1 MQQAVA
7 RKYREADDPGT
18 VFEEDMLYE
27 AVVEELNGQG
37 VDQDIVQEQIRRLRG
52 VRAEI
57 GREGDVVESPTEVFR
72 EDDDCSAVP
81 IGRAACDT
89 EDDLVDACGGAA
101 GESPDSPFD
110 NVIAEVGI
118 PPGSGEGMEA
128 SLGMY
133 VVSLRAKGQ
142 YRCLHRVGACHLR
155 PGVDYRRYRTLGVEL
170 PKAKDYDGD
179 CKRCFTKGGLDPQ
192 EQGSSSTSGSS
203 SGEE

>member
-1 MQQAVA
+1 M
-7 RKYREADDPGT
+7 
-18 VFEEDMLYE
+18 
-27 AVVEELNGQG
+27 
-37 VDQDIVQEQIRRLRG
+37 
-52 VRAEI
+52 
-57 GREGDVVESPTEVFR
+57 
-72 EDDDCSAVP
+72 P

-203 SGEE
+203 SDEESKWWPPGLHNLYTGLTRPGYVDPGHAWFVMLGTGFQGCASGVMRRGSRRVTG